1 MSTTTT
7 AVNKNKKER
16 SSRENPNEPHII
28 PLTCIRIL
36 VLYIIYLAYVKADI
50 IQSYIDVTWSWLRHQ
65 RWYEI
70 VYFETFLVPFWA
82 VPALFPYRLI
92 HRTGI
97 GETYR

>member
-1 MSTTTT
+1 MSVTTTT
-7 AVNKNKKER
+7 IVKTKEKT
-16 SSRENPNEPHII
+16 SFEKPNEPHVI

-36 VLYIIYLAYVKADI
+36 LVYLIYIAYVNADNF
-50 IQSYIDVTWSWLRHQ
+50 QTYIDVTWSWLRHQ
-65 RWYEI
+65 WWYKI

-97 GETYR
+97 GEKYR